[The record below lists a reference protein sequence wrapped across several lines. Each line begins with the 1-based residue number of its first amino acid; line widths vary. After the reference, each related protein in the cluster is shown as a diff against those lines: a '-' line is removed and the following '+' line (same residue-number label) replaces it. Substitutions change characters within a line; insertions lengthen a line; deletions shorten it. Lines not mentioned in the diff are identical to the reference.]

1 MILRLDQRLAHG
13 VRSYSIP
20 LRSQL
25 PRCWHPPAPVNG
37 QPGLV
42 LAPAPGLELE
52 PELVPGRGHA
62 RLEPG
67 RGRGQPGPELVLVP
81 VLELELELELGL
93 GPAPTRVKT
102 PCYCGC
108 CWRHWGYDQELG
120 SNRWLLVSAW
130 LHFL

>member
-25 PRCWHPPAPVNG
+25 PRCWHPPAPVRG

-42 LAPAPGLELE
+42 LA
-52 PELVPGRGHA
+52 LVPG
-62 RLEPG
+62 
-67 RGRGQPGPELVLVP
+67 
-81 VLELELELELGL
+81 LELELELELGL

-130 LHFL
+130 LHFLQHY